1 MKEGFRGT
9 VTKIHTLA
17 CKTKCYLIQ
26 ALEGYL
32 LFDAGWPGKHSL
44 FKDAAKAAGVRM
56 KDIMAFVV
64 SHFHADHAGLAGMF
78 VANGIRFVV
87 FENQVNQIDEME
99 GLMRRKGYPYTAI
112 DKSRIDIM
120 RLPDSR
126 AWLKSMQIDG
136 EIIQTF
142 SHGNDGILLLLDSGE
157 AFIGDLPLMQEYSE
171 LARSDWALLRSRH
184 ARYIFPAH
192 ARNFELTIGSI

>member
-1 MKEGFRGT
+1 M
-9 VTKIHTLA
+9 TKIHTLL

-26 ALEGYL
+26 ASEGYL
-32 LFDAGWPGKHSL
+32 LFDAGWPGQYSF
-44 FKDAAKAAGVRM
+44 FKDVVRAAGIRM
-56 KDIMAFVV
+56 KDIIAFVV

-99 GLMRRKGYPYTAI
+99 GLVRRKGYPYTAI
-112 DKSRIDIM
+112 DKTRIHVM
-120 RLPDSR
+120 RLQHSR

-142 SHGNDGILLLLDSGE
+142 SHGYDGIVLLLDSGE
-157 AFIGDLPLMQEYSE
+157 AFIGDLPVIQEYDE

-184 ARYIFPAH
+184 AQYIFPAH
-192 ARNFELTIGSI
+192 AKNFELTVGSIQSFP